1 MTIQTT
7 PLETARVQTMTA
19 AVYREPGVMTIEDAE
34 VPELGPRDVLLR
46 VTACGICGSDLHSFK
61 KGLYVEPGQ
70 VLGHEFVGTVERTG
84 PEVEG
89 IAEGLRVTGFTI
101 GICGECF
108 WCERGDYGLCPEIF
122 SRSIGYGRAGA
133 FAEFVVI
140 ERAEL
145 GLNVFE
151 VPEGIDDL
159 SAATIEPVAV
169 AAGAVGAAEIGPGDK
184 VVVLGAGLIGN
195 VCAQIAKARG
205 AERVVVIDIN
215 PLRVQAALDHGADAA
230 FDARSGDAIEWVKS
244 ELGVGRYAFNE
255 GAMAD
260 VVIEVSG
267 APSAVTQTFEMVRS
281 GGTIVFVGLPEVA
294 APVDTTKIVHKQPK
308 IIGSLAGDFGAA
320 IDLLDSGKV
329 VTRDLVDRVRG
340 LGDVQSAFD
349 DATTERDIMK
359 TVIRIGD
366 R

>member
-1 MTIQTT
+1 MNKGVQVTT
-7 PLETARVQTMTA
+7 QTMNA
-19 AVYREPGVMTIEDAE
+19 AVFRGPGAMTLESIE
-34 VPELGPRDVLLR
+34 VPELGPRDVLVR

-61 KGLYVEPGQ
+61 KGMYVESGQ
-70 VLGHEFVGTVERTG
+70 VMGHEFVGTVERMG
-84 PEVEG
+84 PEVAD
-89 IAEGLRVTGFTI
+89 IREGLRVAGFTI
-101 GICGECF
+101 GNCGTCF
-108 WCERGDYGLCPEIF
+108 WCQRGEYGLCPELF

-140 ERAEL
+140 ERARL
-145 GLNVFE
+145 GLNIFE
-151 VPEGIDDL
+151 VPESIDDM

-169 AAGAVGAAEIGPGDK
+169 AAAAVQAAEIGPGAK

-195 VCAQIAKARG
+195 ACMQIAKAHG

-230 FDARSGDAIEWVKS
+230 FDARLGDAVEWVKT

-267 APSAVTQTFEMVRS
+267 APSAVTQSFEMVRS

-308 IIGSLAGDFGAA
+308 IIGSLAGDFPAA
-320 IDLLDSGKV
+320 IDLLDRGMV
-329 VTRDLVDRVRG
+329 VTADLVDRVRSIDD
-340 LGDVQSAFD
+340 LQDAFD
-349 DATTERDIMK
+349 EATTQRDIMK
-359 TVIRIGD
+359 TVITMGNQ
-366 R
+366 

>member
-1 MTIQTT
+1 MTV
-7 PLETARVQTMTA
+7 LTMNA
-19 AVYREPGVMTIEDAE
+19 AIFHEPGAITFESIE
-34 VPELGPRDVLLR
+34 VPDLGPRDVLVR
-46 VTACGICGSDLHSFK
+46 VTACGICGSDLHTFR
-61 KGLYVEPGQ
+61 KGMYVEPGQ
-70 VLGHEFVGTVERTG
+70 VIGHEFVGTVERTG
-84 PEVEG
+84 PDVAD
-89 IAEGLRVTGFTI
+89 IAEGLRVAGFTI
-101 GICGECF
+101 GNCGTCF
-108 WCERGDYGLCPEIF
+108 WCERGEYGLCPEIF

-140 ERAEL
+140 ERAQL

-151 VPEGIDDL
+151 VPDSIDDL

-169 AAGAVGAAEIGPGDK
+169 AAGAVKAAEIGPGDK

-195 VCAQIAKARG
+195 VCMQIAKARG

-267 APSAVTQTFEMVRS
+267 APSAVTQSFEMVRS

-308 IIGSLAGDFGAA
+308 IIGSLAGDFPGA
-320 IDLLDSGKV
+320 IDLLDRKLV
-329 VTRDLVDRVRG
+329 VTGDLVDRVRG
-340 LGDVQSAFD
+340 LDEIQDAFD
-349 DATTERDIMK
+349 QATTERDIMK
-359 TVIRIGD
+359 TVILMDAR
-366 R
+366 